1 MTKIKLYN
9 NIYPMIDELVNVLY
23 NDKINNLIYD
33 IVDKTEFLVFL
44 IMYFNCYFTDLNKF
58 DIKKHLIENS
68 NKFNMLEFKSTLQ
81 IENKSVQKYVPE
93 SNKEIVNELVDVL
106 YDDELNNFIN
116 IKCKVTDDKRVFVM
130 FSIPS
135 RASSSS
141 LRSQITHC

>member
-1 MTKIKLYN
+1 
-9 NIYPMIDELVNVLY
+9 
-23 NDKINNLIYD
+23 
-33 IVDKTEFLVFL
+33 
-44 IMYFNCYFTDLNKF
+44 MYFNCYFTDLNKF